1 MFFFTISPTQ
11 LKLTSLVPPKRYAL
25 LHYQCEQICHPQK
38 PMLPLPW
45 KLQDQRFMQSLKK
58 AINLGPRDALPKAT
72 QPKLARPVSA
82 RLATG
87 ASLPA
92 DESPS
97 VESKEVASADSTVDE
112 AAVRPMERGI
122 FRFGGSSWPHF
133 SVFFSNFLGC
143 FRLKLFLQIAGFLQV
158 SGEAAEASPKEEI
171 SVGSPTK
178 EELLGWKMWECYLNG
193 R

>member
-1 MFFFTISPTQ
+1 
-11 LKLTSLVPPKRYAL
+11 
-25 LHYQCEQICHPQK
+25 
-38 PMLPLPW
+38 
-45 KLQDQRFMQSLKK
+45 MQSLKK

-112 AAVRPMERGI
+112 AAVRPMEREFFVLEGP
-122 FRFGGSSWPHF
+122 GDSSF
-133 SVFFSNFLGC
+133 LCFFFPNFWE
-143 FRLKLFLQIAGFLQV
+143 V
-158 SGEAAEASPKEEI
+158 SG
-171 SVGSPTK
+171 
-178 EELLGWKMWECYLNG
+178 
-193 R
+193 

>member
-1 MFFFTISPTQ
+1 
-11 LKLTSLVPPKRYAL
+11 
-25 LHYQCEQICHPQK
+25 
-38 PMLPLPW
+38 
-45 KLQDQRFMQSLKK
+45 MQSLKK

-112 AAVRPMERGI
+112 AAVRPMERESFG
-122 FRFGGSSWPHF
+122 FWRVQDSSFFFQTFGG
-133 SVFFSNFLGC
+133 

-178 EELLGWKMWECYLNG
+178 EELLS
-193 R
+193 